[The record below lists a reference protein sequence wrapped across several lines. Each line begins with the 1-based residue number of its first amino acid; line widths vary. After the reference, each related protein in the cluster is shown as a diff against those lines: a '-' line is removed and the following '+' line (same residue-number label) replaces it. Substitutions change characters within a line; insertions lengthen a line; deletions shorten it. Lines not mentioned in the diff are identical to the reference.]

1 MRIWSTKYSSF
12 LSNFQSRLNIWSV
25 IGIQNPSGAV
35 KNICTTNSESDGSE
49 NYHNCSATTLL
60 QTRPWHLPW
69 PTGKK
74 IMWDKMAIF
83 LVDLEFR
90 EKIKHYLTPKE
101 ILFVVFFLFFA
112 LIPWVEVFNFA
123 YNNLGGN
130 ATKFWEDF
138 NEVHCNPKFGKLCQ
152 QT

>member
-1 MRIWSTKYSSF
+1 
-12 LSNFQSRLNIWSV
+12 
-25 IGIQNPSGAV
+25 
-35 KNICTTNSESDGSE
+35 
-49 NYHNCSATTLL
+49 
-60 QTRPWHLPW
+60 
-69 PTGKK
+69 
-74 IMWDKMAIF
+74 MAIF

-123 YNNLGGN
+123 YDNLGGN